1 MAIDLNT
8 GAYQIFRDAFK
19 KFLDVEIIPYYEQWE
34 TEGSV
39 PRSAWKKCG
48 ENGFL
53 CPWAKEKYGGSD
65 ADFGYSAI
73 MGEELAR
80 AGVQML
86 FILHSDIVVP
96 YLDAFGSE
104 EQKMKWLP
112 GCVSGDII
120 CAVAM
125 TEPNTGSDLAAI
137 RTTAVKDGSDYILNG
152 SKTLISSGA
161 TCDLA
166 IVACKTDQNANP
178 PHKGVSLILV
188 EAGTTGFLKGRK
200 LSKMGLRSQDT
211 SELFFEDCR
220 VPQSN
225 LLGQEGNGFKYLMLK
240 LQQERL
246 VNVIMAQCMAE
257 RMLKYT
263 IEYCKSRTI
272 FGKPISDHQHNTFKI
287 AEMATEIELGRVF
300 VDELVAAHM
309 EKKNVSKRT
318 AMAKYWIA
326 EMANRVAYDCLQL
339 HGGYGYIEDYPIC
352 RDFKDVRIQTIW
364 AGTSEV
370 MKAIIAREVGI

>member
-1 MAIDLNT
+1 MPIDLHS
-8 GAYQIFRDAFK
+8 GAYGIFRDAFR
-19 KFLDVEIIPYYEQWE
+19 KFVSVEILPYYEEWE
-34 TEGSV
+34 AAGSV

-53 CPWAKEKYGGSD
+53 CPWADEKFGGSG

-73 MGEELAR
+73 MGEELAW
-80 AGVQML
+80 AGAQML
-86 FILHSDIVVP
+86 FVLHSDIVVP
-96 YLDAFGSE
+96 YIGEFGSE
-104 EQKMKWLP
+104 EQKSKWLP
-112 GCVSGDII
+112 GCTSGDVI

-125 TEPNTGSDLAAI
+125 TEPDAGSDLASI
-137 RTTAVKDGSDYILNG
+137 RTVAVKDGDHYIING
-152 SKTLISSGA
+152 VKTLISSGA

-166 IVACKTDQNANP
+166 IVACKTDPNANP

-188 EAGTTGFLKGRK
+188 EDGRKGFIKGRK
-200 LSKMGLRSQDT
+200 LLKMGLRSQDT

-225 LLGQEGNGFKYLMLK
+225 LLGVEGSGFKYLMMK

-257 RMLKYT
+257 RILKYT
-263 IEYCKSRTI
+263 IEYCKGRNI
-272 FGKPISDHQHNTFKI
+272 FGKPISEHQHNMFKI

-300 VDELVAAHM
+300 VDELITAH
-309 EKKNVSKRT
+309 VGKRNINKRA
-318 AMAKYWIA
+318 AMAKFWIA
-326 EMANRVAYDCLQL
+326 EMANRVAYHCLQL

-370 MKAIIAREVGI
+370 MKTIIAREVGI

>member
-1 MAIDLNT
+1 MSIDLNT
-8 GAYQIFRDAFK
+8 GSYQIFRDAFR
-19 KFLDVEIIPYYEQWE
+19 KFLETEIVPHYDKWE
-34 TEGSV
+34 AEGSV

-53 CPWAKEKYGGSD
+53 CPWAEEKYGGSE

-80 AGVQML
+80 VGTQLL
-86 FILHSDIVVP
+86 FVLHSDIVVP
-96 YLDAFGSE
+96 YIGSFGTTA
-104 EQKMKWLP
+104 QKDKWLP

-137 RTTAVKDGSDYILNG
+137 RTTAIKDGNDYIING
-152 SKTLISSGA
+152 TKTLISSGA

-166 IVACKTDQNANP
+166 IVACKTDPNANP
-178 PHKGVSLILV
+178 PHKGVSLIVV
-188 EAGTTGFLKGRK
+188 ENGTKGFIKGRK
-200 LSKMGLRSQDT
+200 LLKMGLRSQDT
-211 SELFFEDCR
+211 SELFFADCR
-220 VPQSN
+220 DPRAN
-225 LLGQEGNGFKYLMLK
+225 LLGEEGNGFKYLMLK

-246 VNVIMAQCMAE
+246 VNVIMAQSMAE

-263 IEYCKSRTI
+263 IEYCKSRII
-272 FGKPISDHQHNTFKI
+272 FGKPISDHQHNNFKI
-287 AEMATEIELGRVF
+287 AEMATDIELGRVF
-300 VDELVAAHM
+300 VDELIDSHIA
-309 EKKNVSKRT
+309 KKNVSKRT
-318 AMAKYWIA
+318 AMAKYWVA
-326 EMANRVAYDCLQL
+326 EMANRVAYNCLQL
-339 HGGYGYIEDYPIC
+339 HGGYGYIEEYPIC

-370 MKAIIAREVGI
+370 MKSIIAHEIGI